1 MKTKVEE
8 TKQRR
13 SWVTLGLA
21 AVRRVTCL
29 AGPYGLLTKVRVGV
43 VVRIRVRVTIVT
55 QRKT

>member
-29 AGPYGLLTKVRVGV
+29 AGPYGLLRLGLGL
-43 VVRIRVRVTIVT
+43 
-55 QRKT
+55 